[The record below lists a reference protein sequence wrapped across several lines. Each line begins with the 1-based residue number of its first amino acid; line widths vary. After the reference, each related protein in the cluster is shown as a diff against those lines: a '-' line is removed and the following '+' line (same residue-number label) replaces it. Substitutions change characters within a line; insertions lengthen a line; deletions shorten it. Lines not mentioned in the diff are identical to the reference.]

1 MDNNNTPEVM
11 CLLRCCDLTWQ
22 GLWANL
28 WEGELRKVEHSIGK
42 EGGFHGMVTL
52 TGSTTKGPP
61 SSMVSTTSAVPSSA

>member
-1 MDNNNTPEVM
+1 MDNTPEVM

-28 WEGELRKVEHSIGK
+28 WEGELRKVEHGIGK

-52 TGSTTKGPP
+52 TGC
-61 SSMVSTTSAVPSSA
+61 